1 MDENFDATSKDNV
14 ATKENVDILTEI
26 RDLSKKRLF
35 YQRIST
41 GCMAA
46 TLLVVLAAAVIMVPR
61 VSTTLEHINAVAVK
75 AEDSLEKVDEMTA
88 SMDDASDHLT
98 ELVSANGEALSS
110 AVKSLSEVDFD
121 GLNKAI
127 KDLQDAVG
135 PMANFMNRFR

>member
-1 MDENFDATSKDNV
+1 MDENLDATSKDNV
-14 ATKENVDILTEI
+14 TTKENVDILTER

-41 GCMAA
+41 ACMAA

-88 SMDDASDHLT
+88 SMDDASDHLN
-98 ELVSANGEALSS
+98 ELVNANGEALSS
-110 AVKSLSEVDFD
+110 AVKSLSEVDFE

-127 KDLQDAVG
+127 KDLQDAIG

>member
-1 MDENFDATSKDNV
+1 MDENFDVTSKDNV
-14 ATKENVDILTEI
+14 TTKENVDILTEI

-35 YQRIST
+35 FQRIQT
-41 GCMAA
+41 CCMAA

-61 VSTTLEHINAVAVK
+61 ASATLEHINAVAVK

-88 SMDDASDHLT
+88 SMDNASDNLNQ
-98 ELVSANGEALSS
+98 LVSANGEALSS

-127 KDLQDAVG
+127 TDLQDAIG

>member
-14 ATKENVDILTEI
+14 TTQGNADVLTEL

-41 GCMAA
+41 LCAA
-46 TLLVVLAAAVIMVPR
+46 AILVVVAIAAVLMVPR
-61 VSTTLEHINAVAVK
+61 VTATLEHINAVAVK

-88 SMDDASDHLT
+88 SMEDASDNLNK
-98 ELVSANGEALSS
+98 LVSENGEALGA
-110 AVKSLSEVDFD
+110 AVKSMSEVDYE
-121 GLNKAI
+121 GLNQAI
-127 KDLQDAVG
+127 KDLQDAIG